1 MCNEMKNEILV
12 FFSLVDGR
20 SQTFKGH
27 VLWDLCVL
35 PEMVQNGANGQTHF
49 NIVILI
55 IWHYLGRFWVTS
67 RYCQACR
74 EDSKVIL
81 SSDSL
86 FEGFAT
92 KLSC

>member
-27 VLWDLCVL
+27 VLWDVCVL

-49 NIVILI
+49 SIAILI
-55 IWHYLGRFWVTS
+55 IWHYFGRFWATPGHWL
-67 RYCQACR
+67 ACW
-74 EDSKVIL
+74 ED
-81 SSDSL
+81 
-86 FEGFAT
+86 
-92 KLSC
+92 